1 MADTRTS
8 RRGKSFFSVIVKY
21 GEFCSAK
28 NLQNLQT
35 KKLYILYGNPNSI
48 E

>member
-8 RRGKSFFSVIVKY
+8 RGGKSFFSVIVKY

-28 NLQNLQT
+28 NLMIMYLPIT
-35 KKLYILYGNPNSI
+35 KFAD
-48 E
+48 